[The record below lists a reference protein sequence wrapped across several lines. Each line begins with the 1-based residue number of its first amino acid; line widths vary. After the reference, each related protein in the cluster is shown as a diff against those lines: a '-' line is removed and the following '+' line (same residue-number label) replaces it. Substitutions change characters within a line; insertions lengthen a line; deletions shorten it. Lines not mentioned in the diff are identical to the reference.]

1 MLLNAV
7 GILLCPFI
15 GLAISHKVIV
25 GKVGRA
31 VGVVVLLIVGRVV
44 GVGDCHELVGQAKVQ
59 MALVQVSVPVVAG
72 VVPGQVHLAPFAVDL
87 YGVPGVAVAGDAAVG
102 DACCVKEPGVDA
114 LVALAGAL
122 VAREA
127 AFGRAPVE
135 AVVVLQLVE
144 RPVVEPQRHVVFRAV
159 CLLPALDH
167 GVVDDLRDA
176 GAGGVVYGHLR
187 RGAQVVDP
195 LVVLGVV
202 SVVVHK
208 VEVDAVRARCREVE
222 GKVVARGA
230 QAVVAGPCLARRVA
244 DALLAA
250 AVPIGG
256 HVHARLGLGRAV
268 GLGYV
273 EGRRGARGG
282 VVPRD
287 GEGDAVL
294 GCRGGV
300 GVGGC
305 CCGCDGLGGGGG
317 LGSEG
322 WGGGGG
328 CGGGV
333 GCGRGACGVGV
344 CGVGLAGVRGGGGA
358 VVGRCV
364 CCGRVCAGSVLGLAR
379 VAGRGV
385 CLHLLVCGR
394 LRLNRF
400 RYGCHGHRRADH
412 GRARDR
418 AEKVVKGSFHSGA
431 SR

>member
-1 MLLNAV
+1 M
-7 GILLCPFI
+7 
-15 GLAISHKVIV
+15 
-25 GKVGRA
+25 
-31 VGVVVLLIVGRVV
+31 
-44 GVGDCHELVGQAKVQ
+44 
-59 MALVQVSVPVVAG
+59 
-72 VVPGQVHLAPFAVDL
+72 
-87 YGVPGVAVAGDAAVG
+87 AVADDAAVG
-102 DACCVKEPGVDA
+102 DARGVKELGVDA

-144 RPVVEPQRHVVFRAV
+144 RPIVEPQRHVVFRAV
-159 CLLPALDH
+159 CLLSALGH

-176 GAGGVVYGHLR
+176 WAGGIVYGHLR

-208 VEVDAVRARCREVE
+208 VEVDAIRARCREVK

-230 QAVVAGPCLARRVA
+230 QVVVAGPCRARRVA
-244 DALLAA
+244 DAFLAA

-300 GVGGC
+300 DVGG
-305 CCGCDGLGGGGG
+305 LR
-317 LGSEG
+317 
-322 WGGGGG
+322 
-328 CGGGV
+328 
-333 GCGRGACGVGV
+333 RG
-344 CGVGLAGVRGGGGA
+344 
-358 VVGRCV
+358 
-364 CCGRVCAGSVLGLAR
+364 
-379 VAGRGV
+379 
-385 CLHLLVCGR
+385 
-394 LRLNRF
+394 
-400 RYGCHGHRRADH
+400 
-412 GRARDR
+412 
-418 AEKVVKGSFHSGA
+418 
-431 SR
+431 

>member
-1 MLLNAV
+1 M
-7 GILLCPFI
+7 
-15 GLAISHKVIV
+15 
-25 GKVGRA
+25 
-31 VGVVVLLIVGRVV
+31 
-44 GVGDCHELVGQAKVQ
+44 
-59 MALVQVSVPVVAG
+59 
-72 VVPGQVHLAPFAVDL
+72 
-87 YGVPGVAVAGDAAVG
+87 AVAGDAAVG
-102 DACCVKEPGVDA
+102 DARDIKELGVDA

-159 CLLPALDH
+159 CLLPALGQ

-176 GAGGVVYGHLR
+176 WACGVVYGHLR

-230 QAVVAGPCLARRVA
+230 QAVVAGPCRVRRVA
-244 DALLAA
+244 DAFLAA
-250 AVPIGG
+250 AVPIGW
-256 HVHARLGLGRAV
+256 HVHACLGLGQAV

-287 GEGDAVL
+287 SEGDAVL

-300 GVGGC
+300 GVA
-305 CCGCDGLGGGGG
+305 GL
-317 LGSEG
+317 
-322 WGGGGG
+322 
-328 CGGGV
+328 
-333 GCGRGACGVGV
+333 
-344 CGVGLAGVRGGGGA
+344 
-358 VVGRCV
+358 
-364 CCGRVCAGSVLGLAR
+364 
-379 VAGRGV
+379 
-385 CLHLLVCGR
+385 
-394 LRLNRF
+394 
-400 RYGCHGHRRADH
+400 
-412 GRARDR
+412 
-418 AEKVVKGSFHSGA
+418 
-431 SR
+431 

>member
-1 MLLNAV
+1 M
-7 GILLCPFI
+7 
-15 GLAISHKVIV
+15 
-25 GKVGRA
+25 
-31 VGVVVLLIVGRVV
+31 
-44 GVGDCHELVGQAKVQ
+44 
-59 MALVQVSVPVVAG
+59 
-72 VVPGQVHLAPFAVDL
+72 
-87 YGVPGVAVAGDAAVG
+87 
-102 DACCVKEPGVDA
+102 
-114 LVALAGAL
+114 
-122 VAREA
+122 AREA

-159 CLLPALDH
+159 CLLPALGH
-167 GVVDDLRDA
+167 GVVDDLHDA
-176 GAGGVVYGHLR
+176 WAGGVVYGHLR

-230 QAVVAGPCLARRVA
+230 QAVVAGPCRARRVA
-244 DALLAA
+244 DAFLAA

-294 GCRGGV
+294 GCGGGV
-300 GVGGC
+300 GVAGFRRGGDRL
-305 CCGCDGLGGGGG
+305 GRAVGLGAK
-317 LGSEG
+317 G
-322 WGGGGG
+322 WGGSAG
-328 CGGGV
+328 CGGGGVSAFRV
-333 GCGRGACGVGV
+333 GCAGAGEC
-344 CGVGLAGVRGGGGA
+344 CGA
-358 VVGRCV
+358 VLYGTCCRICVGAV
-364 CCGRVCAGSVLGLAR
+364 FSLAYVAVRVGGLRLLPGCCAGLHGLCD
-379 VAGRGV
+379 GR
-385 CLHLLVCGR
+385 
-394 LRLNRF
+394 
-400 RYGCHGHRRADH
+400 HGHRRAGH

-418 AEKVVKGSFHSGA
+418 AEQVVKGSFHSGA

>member
-1 MLLNAV
+1 M
-7 GILLCPFI
+7 
-15 GLAISHKVIV
+15 
-25 GKVGRA
+25 
-31 VGVVVLLIVGRVV
+31 
-44 GVGDCHELVGQAKVQ
+44 
-59 MALVQVSVPVVAG
+59 
-72 VVPGQVHLAPFAVDL
+72 
-87 YGVPGVAVAGDAAVG
+87 AVAGDAAVG
-102 DACCVKEPGVDA
+102 DARGVKELGVDA

-144 RPVVEPQRHVVFRAV
+144 RPVVEPQRHVVFGSVR
-159 CLLPALDH
+159 LLPALGH
-167 GVVDDLRDA
+167 GVRDDLRDA
-176 GAGGVVYGHLR
+176 RAGGVVYGHLR

-202 SVVVHK
+202 SIFVHK
-208 VEVDAVRARCREVE
+208 VEVDAVRARRREVK

-244 DALLAA
+244 DAFLAA

-294 GCRGGV
+294 ACGGGV
-300 GVGGC
+300 GVGGV
-305 CCGCDGLGGGGG
+305 CCGCGGRVGCGGGV
-317 LGSEG
+317 
-322 WGGGGG
+322 G
-328 CGGGV
+328 CGRGACGGV

-344 CGVGLAGVRGGGGA
+344 CGVGLGCACGGGGA
-358 VVGRCV
+358 VAYRAV
-364 CCGRVCAGSVLGLAR
+364 CCGRICAGAVLGLAR
-379 VAGRGV
+379 VAGCGV
-385 CLHLLVCGR
+385 G
-394 LRLNRF
+394 LRLLLGGYLGLDGI
-400 RYGCHGHRRADH
+400 RYGCHRHRRADH

-418 AEKVVKGSFHSGA
+418 AEQVVKGSFHSGA

>member
-1 MLLNAV
+1 MT
-7 GILLCPFI
+7 
-15 GLAISHKVIV
+15 
-25 GKVGRA
+25 
-31 VGVVVLLIVGRVV
+31 
-44 GVGDCHELVGQAKVQ
+44 
-59 MALVQVSVPVVAG
+59 
-72 VVPGQVHLAPFAVDL
+72 
-87 YGVPGVAVAGDAAVG
+87 VAGDAAVG
-102 DACCVKEPGVDA
+102 DARGVKELGVDA

-144 RPVVEPQRHVVFRAV
+144 RPVVEPQGHVVFRAV
-159 CLLPALDH
+159 CLLPAQVH

-176 GAGGVVYGHLR
+176 RAGGVVYGHLR

-208 VEVDAVRARCREVE
+208 VEVDAVRARCREVK

-230 QAVVAGPCLARRVA
+230 QAVVAGPCRARRVA
-244 DALLAA
+244 DAFLAA

-300 GVGGC
+300 GVGGLWRGGD
-305 CCGCDGLGGGGG
+305 CGGRGVG

-322 WGGGGG
+322 WDGGAG
-328 CGGGV
+328 CGGGAV
-333 GCGRGACGVGV
+333 GVFRVDCAGAGGCRGAVLCGICCRV
-344 CGVGLAGVRGGGGA
+344 CVCAVFGLA
-358 VVGRCV
+358 C
-364 CCGRVCAGSVLGLAR
+364 

-385 CLHLLVCGR
+385 GLCPLLGCC
-394 LRLNRF
+394 LRL
-400 RYGCHGHRRADH
+400 HGFCDGWHRQRCTDH

-418 AEKVVKGSFHSGA
+418 AEQVVKGSFHSGA

>member
-1 MLLNAV
+1 M
-7 GILLCPFI
+7 
-15 GLAISHKVIV
+15 
-25 GKVGRA
+25 
-31 VGVVVLLIVGRVV
+31 
-44 GVGDCHELVGQAKVQ
+44 
-59 MALVQVSVPVVAG
+59 
-72 VVPGQVHLAPFAVDL
+72 
-87 YGVPGVAVAGDAAVG
+87 AVAGDAAV
-102 DACCVKEPGVDA
+102 DDTRCVKELGVDA

-122 VAREA
+122 VARES

-159 CLLPALDH
+159 CLLPAQVH

-176 GAGGVVYGHLR
+176 RAGGVVYGHLR

-195 LVVLGVV
+195 LVVLGVA

-222 GKVVARGA
+222 GEVVARGA

-244 DALLAA
+244 DAFLAA
-250 AVPIGG
+250 AVPVGG

-268 GLGYV
+268 GLGHV

-305 CCGCDGLGGGGG
+305 CGGGDCRGRGGG
-317 LGSEG
+317 LGEEG
-322 WGGGGG
+322 WGGGAAVGCGG
-328 CGGGV
+328 VAGVGGGV
-333 GCGRGACGVGV
+333 GCGDAAGGCRGACGVGGDGV
-344 CGVGLAGVRGGGGA
+344 RGVGLGGVGGGGGA
-358 VVGRCV
+358 VACRSVRRGRACVG
-364 CCGRVCAGSVLGLAR
+364 AALGLAR
-379 VAGRGV
+379 VAGCGV
-385 CLHLLVCGR
+385 GLRLPLGCCLG
-394 LRLNRF
+394 LNRF
-400 RYGCHGHRRADH
+400 GDGCHGHRRADH
-412 GRARDR
+412 RRARDR
-418 AEKVVKGSFHSGA
+418 AEQVVKGSFHSGA